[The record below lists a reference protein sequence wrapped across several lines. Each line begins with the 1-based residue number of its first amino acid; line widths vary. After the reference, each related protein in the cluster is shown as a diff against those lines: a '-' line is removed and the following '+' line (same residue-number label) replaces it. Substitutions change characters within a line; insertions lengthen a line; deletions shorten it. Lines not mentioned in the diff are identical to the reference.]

1 MFQRETK
8 KKNQVFQLN
17 FSIAKNF
24 QLYRNFIFF
33 FFLVNLLS
41 NNKKKSRYSYVKYTS
56 VDKQK
61 NKETK

>member
-24 QLYRNFIFF
+24 SYIEISSFF